1 MMKNTIAKSIT
12 AIVLTGLIAS
22 PAAMAAGKTEL
33 VMQQLGAQHVSK
45 TLVKQVQHKNE
56 INHQKLEMRLDKK
69 LDLSIDEVNQ
79 RIDAQLAKHL
89 SE

>member
-1 MMKNTIAKSIT
+1 MKNTIAKSIT

-22 PAAMAAGKTEL
+22 PAAMAAGKTDL
-33 VMQQLGAQHVSK
+33 VMQQFGTQHVSK

-56 INHQKLEMRLDKK
+56 VSHQQLELRLDKK
-69 LDLSIDEVNQ
+69 LNLSIDDINQ
-79 RIDAQLAKHL
+79 RIDAQLAKQL